1 MNIMLAGMFG
11 GWEVVLVVGAVLL
24 LFGGQKIPQLM
35 SGLGKGI
42 KEFKK
47 ASRDDEK

>member
-1 MNIMLAGMFG
+1 MLAGMVG
-11 GWEVVLVVGAVLL
+11 GWEVVLVCGAILL
-24 LFGGQKIPQLM
+24 LFGGAKIPQLM

-47 ASRDDEK
+47 ESREDDK